1 MNNLKMNNLKDT
13 NDVYSQR
20 YAALPE
26 KAVASPSNSYSY
38 TPKIRQQIISNKL
51 INSTLYELYTIRKLH
66 IGGAWLKA
74 NIKDG
79 TIQIAKQTYIIS
91 WLDILPIDA
100 YKEDAVVVSLRTPK
114 FKDKNTKMFTNS
126 YALVSK
132 QID

>member
-1 MNNLKMNNLKDT
+1 MNTQNLNLNLNKSNTSVLSTD
-13 NDVYSQR
+13 N
-20 YAALPE
+20 AAPL
-26 KAVASPSNSYSY
+26 NSYSY

-51 INSTLYELYTIRKLH
+51 LNSYSYELYTIRKLH

-100 YKEDAVVVSLRTPK
+100 FKEDAVVVSLRTPK

-132 QID
+132 QIDYLN

>member
-1 MNNLKMNNLKDT
+1 MNNLNKLT
-13 NDVYSQR
+13 GAGAGASRPTQVTYPTQVLRTYS
-20 YAALPE
+20 
-26 KAVASPSNSYSY
+26 
-38 TPKIRQQIISNKL
+38 PKIRQQIISNKL
-51 INSTLYELYTIRKLH
+51 LNSNLYELYTIRKLH

-91 WLDILPIDA
+91 WLDILPTDA
-100 YKEDAVVVSLRTPK
+100 FKEDAVVVSLRTPK
-114 FKDKNTKMFTNS
+114 FKDSKTKMFTNS